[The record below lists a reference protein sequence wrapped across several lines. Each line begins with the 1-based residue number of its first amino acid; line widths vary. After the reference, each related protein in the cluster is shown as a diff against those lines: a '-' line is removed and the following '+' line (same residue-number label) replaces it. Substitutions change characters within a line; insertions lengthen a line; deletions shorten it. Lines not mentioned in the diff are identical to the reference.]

1 MFFFF
6 LIFRPISGPISNHFR
21 LNRATAVKKFR
32 QETRMQLHPGRT
44 ACPPPSP
51 MRVRQRKWRTRAS
64 FAYRP
69 SNTLLQKGN
78 YY

>member
-6 LIFRPISGPISNHFR
+6 FKYFGPYQVLFQTNW
-21 LNRATAVKKFR
+21 ATAVKKFR

-51 MRVRQRKWRTRAS
+51 TWVRQRKWHTRAS